1 MVRGGAAAWA
11 LGTDPR
17 HSAIATASA
26 RAAAQ
31 QNLISRAILQVRF
44 VMDSTVDLDDNLAFG
59 TAEINDIA
67 SQRVL
72 PTKLHV
78 IQTPRS
84 QTRPQ
89 LAFSLCLNM
98 PEALGGRNQSK
109 ANSQAWPPPSLV

>member
-78 IQTPRS
+78 IQTPVG
-84 QTRPQ
+84 T
-89 LAFSLCLNM
+89 
-98 PEALGGRNQSK
+98 
-109 ANSQAWPPPSLV
+109 PPPHPPPPKRGGGKKGFF